1 MMADLGMKDHKEC
14 ILSLVNLGICHQ
26 LEGSLEKAMKL
37 YQEALNIAERE
48 LGEDHKRKVYVK
60 IQMAYWHKVKGNMK
74 EASALKDDAVKMSD
88 KLALPDNEPRNKF
101 LLHKIQV
108 LSNTTDLNHTPTK
121 DSTKHTIGI
130 LPLQSYQ

>member
-1 MMADLGMKDHKEC
+1 
-14 ILSLVNLGICHQ
+14 
-26 LEGSLEKAMKL
+26 MKL

-101 LLHKIQV
+101 LLHKI
-108 LSNTTDLNHTPTK
+108 
-121 DSTKHTIGI
+121 
-130 LPLQSYQ
+130 

>member
-48 LGEDHKRKVYVK
+48 LGENHQWKVYVK

-88 KLALPDNEPRNKF
+88 RLALPDNKPRNKF

-108 LSNTTDLNHTPTK
+108 LSNTTDLNRTPTK
-121 DSTKHTIGI
+121 DSVMQI
-130 LPLQSYQ
+130 LYYVKN